1 MAQPWGNDFLTTRGN
16 FGTIRNNAN
25 VYFQKAGTA
34 KGSGFKQYK
43 RWEYYW
49 KNRVNRDGT
58 FPAANVRQIEMG
70 KYKPGLKGVIQAEGA
85 NWTSLGPNS
94 SSGGYGGIGRINRV
108 AFHPSD
114 ANTFYACTAGGG
126 LWKTSNGGTSWTT
139 LTSGLSRIGTSDLVI
154 HPTTPDVMYLATGD
168 CDGFDTPSLGV
179 FKSTDGGSS
188 WNATGLSFTDGQN
201 VVIFKL
207 VMHASNTSILIAAT
221 NAGIYRTTDA
231 GATWTRV
238 FSSAIIYDLEKK
250 PGDATTLY
258 ACSGTQIYTSA
269 DAGVTWTS
277 RTTISGGRR
286 IALAVSP
293 ANTSFVGA
301 LVAKSSDSGFLGFYG
316 STDSGVTWA
325 SRSTS
330 PNLLGWNPSGNDS
343 GGQGW
348 YDLCLSIDPANANN
362 IYVGGVNTW
371 KSTNGGTS
379 WALNTMWYATGSTP
393 EVHADKHDIAFQNNS
408 TLYQCNDGGIYK
420 STNGGTSWTDLTNGM
435 SISQLYKIGVS
446 QTDTKVIAGL
456 QDNGTKLR
464 STTGTWS
471 DEIGGDGMD
480 CAIDPSNGNIMY
492 GELYYGDIYRSTNGG
507 SGWSAIAPD
516 IGSEGAGWVTPFALA
531 PSAPATIYIG
541 YQNLYK
547 STNNGTSWTR
557 MTNGVTGGYIINNIA
572 IAPSDAN
579 VVYFS
584 SDQYL
589 NSGGNLY
596 KTTDGGSTTTTLT
609 KPNSSGYING
619 IAIDNTNPNNV
630 WVCMGGYSAGL
641 KVYKSTNGGST
652 WTNISGTLPNL
663 PANCLAYAN
672 GSNGALYLGMDVGV
686 YYIDNTLSDWVQF
699 NTGLPNAEVFDL
711 EIQYATSTIKA
722 GTYGRGLWESPLFA
736 GADSTLTVSP
746 TSQTPSSSAGSFTI
760 TVTANVDWSASS
772 DAGWLTVSPT
782 SGSNNGTVTATYTAN
797 TGAARTGS
805 ITFTAGT
812 LTQTVTVTQAIP
824 VEISVSPTTQSVSA
838 AAGNFAITL
847 SSNTAWTVS
856 SNAAWLTASPTSGA
870 SNASVTAN
878 FTANTGA
885 ARTGILTFSAGGVT
899 RTVTVTQA
907 TPALTVSPTTQAVAA
922 AAGNFAI
929 TLTSNVNWTVS
940 SNAAWL
946 TAAPTSGSNNG
957 SITASYTANTGA
969 ARTGVLT
976 FSGSGLTRT
985 VTVTQATPNLA
996 VTPATQSVSPV
1007 EGSFAIT
1014 LTSNVA
1020 WTVSSNAAW
1029 LSAGDASGS
1038 NNATVNANYADNTG
1052 ASSRSGILTFTGGGL
1067 SRTVTVTQAAPSLT
1081 VTPTTSAPTP
1091 AAGSF
1096 AITLTSNI
1104 PWTVSSNAEWLTV
1117 TPTSGSNNGTLT
1129 ASYTANTDAART
1141 GILIFSGGGLTRTVT
1156 VTQVA
1161 PTLSVT
1167 PTTQARTSAL
1177 GSFTT
1182 TLTSNVAWTVSSN
1195 AAWLTTTVS
1204 SGSNDATVTANYTA
1218 NTGDERTGVLTFTGG
1233 GITRTVTVTQAA
1245 PPILTVSPSTQ
1256 AVSAAAGN
1264 FQVALTGNVAWTV
1277 ASNSS
1282 WLIATPTSG
1291 SNNGTVTA
1299 NFTGNT
1305 TAAART
1311 GILTFTGGGLT
1322 RTVTVTQATPNL
1334 AVTPATQSV
1343 SPVEGSFAIT
1353 LTSNVAW
1360 TVSSNAA
1367 WLSAGDASG
1376 SNNATVNANY
1386 ADNTG
1391 ASSRSGILT
1400 FTGGGLSRT
1409 VTVTQA
1415 APSLTVTPTTSAP
1428 TPAAGSFAITLTSNI
1443 PWTVSSNAEWLTVTP
1458 TSGSNNGTLTAS
1470 YTATVA
1476 ARTGILTITG
1486 GGLTRTVTVTQGGT
1500 ILSVSPETQARTSAA
1515 GTFTTALTSNVAWT
1529 VSSNAAWLT
1538 TTVSLGSNNATVTAN
1553 YTANTGDAR
1562 TGVLTFTGG
1571 SITRTVTVTQ
1581 AAPPILTVSPAT
1593 QSVSPI
1599 AGNFAIAL
1607 TSNIAWTVSSN
1618 AAWLTATP
1626 TSGSNNGTVTANF
1639 TGNTTAAA
1647 RTGILTFTGGGLT
1660 RTVTITQATPALA
1673 VSSATQAVPALSGSF
1688 SISLTSNVNWT
1699 VASNA
1704 AWLTTSTSSGSDNGS
1719 ITANYTANTGI
1730 ARTGTLTFSG
1740 GGLIIT
1746 VVVTQATPALTVSP
1760 ATSSATA
1767 AEGSFAIT
1775 VTSSINWTVAS
1786 NAGWLTASTAS
1797 GTGNAT
1803 VTANYYGNTGALR
1816 TGILTFTGSG
1826 ITRTVTV
1833 TQASPTLAVTPTTQ
1847 APTAAAGSFATT
1859 LTSNV
1864 AWTVSSNVEWLTV
1877 TPTSG
1882 SNNGTLTTSYTAN
1895 TDAARTGI
1903 LTITGGGTTR
1913 TVTVTQAAPTLS
1925 VAPTTQ
1931 SRTSSAGSFTTTL
1944 TSNVAWTVSSNAA
1957 WLTTT
1962 VSSGSNN
1969 ATVTANYTANT
1980 GDARTGVLTFTG
1992 GSITSTRTV
2001 TVTQAAPPILTVS
2014 PATQSVSPIAGNFAI
2029 ALTSNIAWTVSS
2041 NAAWLTAT
2049 PTSGSNN
2056 GTVTANFTGN
2066 TTAAART
2073 GILTFTGGG
2082 LTRTVTITQATPAL
2096 AVSSA
2101 TQAVPALSG
2110 SFSISLT
2117 SNVNWT
2123 VASNAAWL
2131 TTSTSSGSDNGSITA
2146 NYTANT
2152 GIARTGTLTFSGGGL
2167 IITVVVTQA
2176 TPALTVSPATSS
2188 ATAAEGSFAITVTS
2202 SINWTVASNAGWL
2215 TASTASGTGN
2225 ATVTANY
2232 YGNTGA
2238 LRTGILTF
2246 TGSGI
2251 TRTVTVTQASPTLAV
2266 TPTTQA
2272 PTAAAG
2278 SFATTL
2284 TSNVAWTVSSNVEW
2298 LTVTPTSGS
2307 NNGTLT
2313 TSYTANT
2320 DAART
2325 GILTIT
2331 GGGLTRTVTVTQAAP
2346 TLSVT
2351 PTTQSRT
2358 SAAGS
2363 FTTTLTSNVAW
2374 TVVSDVVWLTTTVSS
2389 GSNNATVTANYTANT
2404 GEARTGI
2411 LIFTGGGVSRT
2422 VTVTQAPPPV
2432 LTVSPATQSVSPI
2445 AGNFAITLTSNIA
2458 WTVSSNAAWLT
2469 ATPTSSSN
2477 NGTVTANFTGNTGSA
2492 TRTGILTFSGGG
2504 LTRTVTVSQAA
2515 PNLTVTPTTN
2525 SVSPLTGS
2533 VTITLTSNV
2542 NWTVTSNAGWLTTSP
2557 TSGSNNGSITANYTA
2572 NTGSARTGTLTF
2584 SGNGINRTVDVTQ
2597 AAPTLTVS
2605 PTTSTRT
2612 AAEGSFAI
2620 TLTSNINW
2628 TVTSNAG
2635 WLTTTTASG
2644 TGNTTVTAN
2653 YTGNT
2658 GALRA
2663 GILTFTGSG
2672 ITRTVTVTQA
2682 APTLAVTPATQSR
2695 TTAAGSFTTTLTSN
2709 VAWTVSSN
2717 VPWLTTTTSS
2727 GSNNASVI
2735 ANYTANLTA
2744 VRVGILTF
2752 TGGGIT
2758 RTVTVNQAGLPAYL
2772 IVSPLVKSV
2781 VATADTFQFSVVSN
2795 IPWTVS
2801 NSGTWLMPG
2810 VAGGSN
2816 NGTGFAYF
2824 QQNNNSLMRRDTVY
2838 VSGLGITRKIV
2849 VTQDEGSAAGV
2860 TLEVESNAINAAA
2873 TAAMVS
2879 DSITSNGCWTIS
2891 ESASWIMS
2899 GVSEGSG
2906 NAKITLYLQPNTTGV
2921 SRSAVVTVSTNGISR
2936 SITITQ
2942 SAATSFTSA
2951 ATLDEFVKQLTFT
2964 TKSEA
2969 RVPRIELYPNPAQN
2983 MVNLVFDALDN
2994 RDQSPRL
3001 VVFDGMG
3008 RIVVQKENTSN
3019 LQQLDVSNFATGM
3032 YIFNFYLSDNKI
3044 INKKLIINR
3053 N

>member
-1 MAQPWGNDFLTTRGN
+1 MKPFNSFLSLLRTTVQILILFSPIFLWAQPWGNDFLNPRGN
-16 FGTIRNNAN
+16 LGTIKKNAET
-25 VYFQKAGTA
+25 YFQKAGTA

-49 KNRVNRDGT
+49 KYRVNKDGT

-94 SSGGYGGIGRINRV
+94 SSGGYGGVGRINRV

-126 LWKTSNGGTSWTT
+126 LWKTSNGGTSWST

-154 HPTTPDVMYLATGD
+154 HPTTPDTMYLATGD

-179 FKSTDGGSS
+179 FKTTDGGTT
-188 WNATGLSFTDGQN
+188 WNATGLSFTDGQS

-207 VMHASNTSILIAAT
+207 IMHATNYNVLLAAT

-231 GATWTRV
+231 GANWTRV
-238 FSSAIIYDLEKK
+238 FSSAICYDLEKK
-250 PGDATTLY
+250 PGDANTIY
-258 ACSGTQIYTSA
+258 AGTGSYPNCQIYTSA
-269 DAGVTWTS
+269 DAGVTWTL
-277 RTTISGGRR
+277 RTTISSARR
-286 IALAVSP
+286 IALAVSA

-301 LVAKSSDSGFLGFYG
+301 LVAKSSDNGFLGFYG

-330 PNLLGWNPSGNDS
+330 PNLLGWNPTGNDS

-348 YDLCLSIDPANANN
+348 YDLCLTIDPANANN
-362 IYVGGVNTW
+362 IYIGGVNTW

-379 WALNTMWYATGSTP
+379 WAINTMWYGTGTIP

-435 SISQLYKIGVS
+435 SISQMYKIGVS

-456 QDNGTKLR
+456 QDNGTKLK

-480 CAIDPSNGNIMY
+480 CAIDPSNSNIMY
-492 GELYYGDIYRSTNGG
+492 GELYYGDIYRTTNGG

-516 IGSEGAGWVTPFALA
+516 IGFEGAGWVTPFALA

-541 YQNLYK
+541 YENLYK
-547 STNNGTSWTR
+547 STNNGTSWTK
-557 MTNGVTGGYIINNIA
+557 MTNGQTGGYIINNIA
-572 IAPSDAN
+572 VAPSDAN

-609 KPNSSGYING
+609 KPNTSGYING

-630 WVCMGGYSAGL
+630 WVCMGGYSSGL
-641 KVYKSTNGGST
+641 KVYKSTNGGSS
-652 WTNISGTLPNL
+652 WTNVSGTLPNL

-686 YYIDNTLSDWVQF
+686 YYIDNTLSDWVPF

-746 TSQTPSSSAGSFTI
+746 TSQTPSSSAGSFSI
-760 TVTANVDWSASS
+760 TVTSNVDWSASS
-772 DAGWLTVSPT
+772 DAEWLTVSPT
-782 SGSNNGTVTATYTAN
+782 SGSNNGTVTGTYTAN
-797 TGAARTGS
+797 TTGVARTGS
-805 ITFTAGT
+805 ITFIAGT

-824 VEISVSPTTQSVSA
+824 VEISVTPTTQSVSA
-838 AAGNFAITL
+838 VAGNFAIDL
-847 SSNTAWTVS
+847 SSNTAWTLS

-878 FTANTGA
+878 YTANTGA
-885 ARTGILTFSAGGVT
+885 ARTGILTFSAGGET

-907 TPALTVSPTTQAVAA
+907 TPALAVSPTTQAVPA

-940 SNAAWL
+940 SNAGWL
-946 TAAPTSGSNNG
+946 TASPTSGSNDG

-969 ARTGVLT
+969 ARTGILS
-976 FSGSGLTRT
+976 FSGNGLTRT

-996 VTPATQSVSPV
+996 VTPTTQSVSPI

-1020 WTVSSNAAW
+1020 WTVNSNVAW
-1029 LSAGDASGS
+1029 LSASDASGS
-1038 NNATVNANYADNTG
+1038 NNATVNAIYSDNTG
-1052 ASSRSGILTFTGGGL
+1052 ALRTGILTFTGGGL
-1067 SRTVTVTQAAPSLT
+1067 SRTVTVTQAAPTLT
-1081 VTPTTSAPTP
+1081 VTPTSSTPTA

-1104 PWTVSSNAEWLTV
+1104 PWTVNSDADWLTV

-1141 GILIFSGGGLTRTVT
+1141 GILTFTGGGVTRTVT
-1156 VTQVA
+1156 VTQA
-1161 PTLSVT
+1161 GPNLSVT
-1167 PTTQARTSAL
+1167 PTTQARTSAA

-1182 TLTSNVAWTVSSN
+1182 TLTSNVAWTVSSD
-1195 AAWLTTTVS
+1195 AVWLTTTVS
-1204 SGSNDATVTANYTA
+1204 SGSNNATVTANYTA
-1218 NTGDERTGVLTFTGG
+1218 NTGEARTGVLTFTGA

-1245 PPILTVSPSTQ
+1245 PPVLTVSPTTQ

-1264 FQVALTGNVAWTV
+1264 SQIALTANLAWTV
-1277 ASNSS
+1277 ASNSA
-1282 WLIATPTSG
+1282 WLTASPTSG
-1291 SNNGTVTA
+1291 SNDGTVTA

-1322 RTVTVTQATPNL
+1322 RTVTVTQAAPTL
-1334 AVTPATQSV
+1334 AVTP
-1343 SPVEGSFAIT
+1343 
-1353 LTSNVAW
+1353 
-1360 TVSSNAA
+1360 
-1367 WLSAGDASG
+1367 
-1376 SNNATVNANY
+1376 
-1386 ADNTG
+1386 
-1391 ASSRSGILT
+1391 
-1400 FTGGGLSRT
+1400 
-1409 VTVTQA
+1409 
-1415 APSLTVTPTTSAP
+1415 
-1428 TPAAGSFAITLTSNI
+1428 
-1443 PWTVSSNAEWLTVTP
+1443 
-1458 TSGSNNGTLTAS
+1458 
-1470 YTATVA
+1470 
-1476 ARTGILTITG
+1476 
-1486 GGLTRTVTVTQGGT
+1486 
-1500 ILSVSPETQARTSAA
+1500 
-1515 GTFTTALTSNVAWT
+1515 
-1529 VSSNAAWLT
+1529 
-1538 TTVSLGSNNATVTAN
+1538 
-1553 YTANTGDAR
+1553 
-1562 TGVLTFTGG
+1562 
-1571 SITRTVTVTQ
+1571 
-1581 AAPPILTVSPAT
+1581 
-1593 QSVSPI
+1593 
-1599 AGNFAIAL
+1599 
-1607 TSNIAWTVSSN
+1607 
-1618 AAWLTATP
+1618 
-1626 TSGSNNGTVTANF
+1626 
-1639 TGNTTAAA
+1639 
-1647 RTGILTFTGGGLT
+1647 
-1660 RTVTITQATPALA
+1660 
-1673 VSSATQAVPALSGSF
+1673 ATQAVPALSGSF
-1688 SISLTSNVNWT
+1688 AISLTSNVNWS
-1699 VASNA
+1699 VSSNA
-1704 AWLTTSTSSGSDNGS
+1704 AWLTTTPTSGSNNGS

-1730 ARTGTLTFSG
+1730 ARSGTLTFSG
-1740 GGLIIT
+1740 GGLNRT
-1746 VVVTQATPALTVSP
+1746 VVVTQAAPTLTVSP

-1775 VTSSINWTVAS
+1775 VTSSINWTVTS

-1803 VTANYYGNTGALR
+1803 VTANYTGNTGALR

-1833 TQASPTLAVTPTTQ
+1833 SQAAPTLAVTPTTQ
-1847 APTAAAGSFATT
+1847 TPTAAAGSFATT

-1864 AWTVSSNVEWLTV
+1864 AWTVSSDADWLTV

-1882 SNNGTLTTSYTAN
+1882 SNNGTLTASYTAN
-1895 TDAARTGI
+1895 ID
-1903 LTITGGGTTR
+1903 
-1913 TVTVTQAAPTLS
+1913 
-1925 VAPTTQ
+1925 
-1931 SRTSSAGSFTTTL
+1931 
-1944 TSNVAWTVSSNAA
+1944 
-1957 WLTTT
+1957 
-1962 VSSGSNN
+1962 
-1969 ATVTANYTANT
+1969 
-1980 GDARTGVLTFTG
+1980 
-1992 GSITSTRTV
+1992 
-2001 TVTQAAPPILTVS
+2001 
-2014 PATQSVSPIAGNFAI
+2014 
-2029 ALTSNIAWTVSS
+2029 
-2041 NAAWLTAT
+2041 
-2049 PTSGSNN
+2049 
-2056 GTVTANFTGN
+2056 
-2066 TTAAART
+2066 AART

-2082 LTRTVTITQATPAL
+2082 LTRTVT
-2096 AVSSA
+2096 
-2101 TQAVPALSG
+2101 
-2110 SFSISLT
+2110 
-2117 SNVNWT
+2117 VN
-2123 VASNAAWL
+2123 
-2131 TTSTSSGSDNGSITA
+2131 
-2146 NYTANT
+2146 
-2152 GIARTGTLTFSGGGL
+2152 
-2167 IITVVVTQA
+2167 
-2176 TPALTVSPATSS
+2176 
-2188 ATAAEGSFAITVTS
+2188 
-2202 SINWTVASNAGWL
+2202 
-2215 TASTASGTGN
+2215 
-2225 ATVTANY
+2225 
-2232 YGNTGA
+2232 
-2238 LRTGILTF
+2238 
-2246 TGSGI
+2246 
-2251 TRTVTVTQASPTLAV
+2251 
-2266 TPTTQA
+2266 
-2272 PTAAAG
+2272 
-2278 SFATTL
+2278 
-2284 TSNVAWTVSSNVEW
+2284 
-2298 LTVTPTSGS
+2298 
-2307 NNGTLT
+2307 
-2313 TSYTANT
+2313 
-2320 DAART
+2320 
-2325 GILTIT
+2325 
-2331 GGGLTRTVTVTQAAP
+2331 QAAP

-2351 PTTQSRT
+2351 PTTQART

-2374 TVVSDVVWLTTTVSS
+2374 TVSSDAVWLTTTVSS

-2411 LIFTGGGVSRT
+2411 LTFTGGGVSRT

-2469 ATPTSSSN
+2469 ATPTSGSN

-2492 TRTGILTFSGGG
+2492 RTGILTFTGGG

-2525 SVSPLTGS
+2525 PVSPLAGS
-2533 VTITLTSNV
+2533 VTITLTSNI
-2542 NWTVTSNAGWLTTSP
+2542 NWTVASNAAWLTTSP
-2557 TSGSNNGSITANYTA
+2557 TSGSNNGSITASYTA

-2584 SGNGINRTVDVTQ
+2584 SGNGINRTVTVTQ

-2612 AAEGSFAI
+2612 AAAGSFAI

-2628 TVTSNAG
+2628 TVASNAG
-2635 WLTTTTASG
+2635 WLTTSPTSG

-2658 GALRA
+2658 GALRT

-2717 VPWLTTTTSS
+2717 VPWLTTTVSS

-2752 TGGGIT
+2752 TGGGLT

-2772 IVSPLVKSV
+2772 IVSPLIKSV

-2795 IPWTVS
+2795 IPWTVG

-2816 NGTGFAYF
+2816 DGNGFAYF

-2860 TLEVESNAINAAA
+2860 TLEVETNAISADA

-2906 NAKITLYLQPNTTGV
+2906 NAKITLFLQPNTTGT

-2942 SAATSFTSA
+2942 GAATSSKSSA
-2951 ATLDEFVKQLTFT
+2951 ATLDEFVKELTFT
-2964 TKSEA
+2964 TKSDA
-2969 RVPRIELYPNPAQN
+2969 RIPRIELYPNPAQN

>member
-1 MAQPWGNDFLTTRGN
+1 MA
-16 FGTIRNNAN
+16 
-25 VYFQKAGTA
+25 
-34 KGSGFKQYK
+34 
-43 RWEYYW
+43 
-49 KNRVNRDGT
+49 
-58 FPAANVRQIEMG
+58 
-70 KYKPGLKGVIQAEGA
+70 
-85 NWTSLGPNS
+85 
-94 SSGGYGGIGRINRV
+94 
-108 AFHPSD
+108 
-114 ANTFYACTAGGG
+114 
-126 LWKTSNGGTSWTT
+126 
-139 LTSGLSRIGTSDLVI
+139 
-154 HPTTPDVMYLATGD
+154 
-168 CDGFDTPSLGV
+168 
-179 FKSTDGGSS
+179 
-188 WNATGLSFTDGQN
+188 
-201 VVIFKL
+201 
-207 VMHASNTSILIAAT
+207 
-221 NAGIYRTTDA
+221 
-231 GATWTRV
+231 
-238 FSSAIIYDLEKK
+238 
-250 PGDATTLY
+250 
-258 ACSGTQIYTSA
+258 
-269 DAGVTWTS
+269 
-277 RTTISGGRR
+277 
-286 IALAVSP
+286 
-293 ANTSFVGA
+293 
-301 LVAKSSDSGFLGFYG
+301 
-316 STDSGVTWA
+316 
-325 SRSTS
+325 
-330 PNLLGWNPSGNDS
+330 
-343 GGQGW
+343 
-348 YDLCLSIDPANANN
+348 
-362 IYVGGVNTW
+362 
-371 KSTNGGTS
+371 
-379 WALNTMWYATGSTP
+379 
-393 EVHADKHDIAFQNNS
+393 
-408 TLYQCNDGGIYK
+408 
-420 STNGGTSWTDLTNGM
+420 
-435 SISQLYKIGVS
+435 
-446 QTDTKVIAGL
+446 
-456 QDNGTKLR
+456 
-464 STTGTWS
+464 
-471 DEIGGDGMD
+471 
-480 CAIDPSNGNIMY
+480 
-492 GELYYGDIYRSTNGG
+492 
-507 SGWSAIAPD
+507 
-516 IGSEGAGWVTPFALA
+516 
-531 PSAPATIYIG
+531 
-541 YQNLYK
+541 
-547 STNNGTSWTR
+547 
-557 MTNGVTGGYIINNIA
+557 
-572 IAPSDAN
+572 
-579 VVYFS
+579 
-584 SDQYL
+584 
-589 NSGGNLY
+589 
-596 KTTDGGSTTTTLT
+596 
-609 KPNSSGYING
+609 
-619 IAIDNTNPNNV
+619 
-630 WVCMGGYSAGL
+630 GYSAGL

-772 DAGWLTVSPT
+772 AAGWLTVSPT

-797 TGAARTGS
+797 TGAARTGT

-812 LTQTVTVTQAIP
+812 LTQTVTVNQAIP
-824 VEISVSPTTQSVSA
+824 VEISVSPTTQSISPP
-838 AAGNFAITL
+838 AGNFPITL

-907 TPALTVSPTTQAVAA
+907 TPALTVSPTTQAAAA

-946 TAAPTSGSNNG
+946 TAAPTSGSNDG

-996 VTPATQSVSPV
+996 VTPATQSVSPI

-1096 AITLTSNI
+1096 AIDLTSNI

-1141 GILIFSGGGLTRTVT
+1141 GILTFSGGGLTRTVT

-1182 TLTSNVAWTVSSN
+1182 TLSSNVAWTVSSN

-1204 SGSNDATVTANYTA
+1204 SGSNNATVTANYTA

-1245 PPILTVSPSTQ
+1245 PPVLTLSPSTQ

-1277 ASNSS
+1277 ASNSA
-1282 WLIATPTSG
+1282 WLTATPTSG

-1343 SPVEGSFAIT
+1343 SPIEGSFAIT

-1428 TPAAGSFAITLTSNI
+1428 TPAAGSFAIDLTSNI

-1470 YTATVA
+1470 YTANTDA
-1476 ARTGILTITG
+1476 ARTGILTFSG
-1486 GGLTRTVTVTQGGT
+1486 GGLTRTVTVTQVAPT
-1500 ILSVSPETQARTSAA
+1500 LSVTPTTQARTSAL
-1515 GTFTTALTSNVAWT
+1515 GSFTTTLSSNVAWT

-1538 TTVSLGSNNATVTAN
+1538 TTVSSGSNNATVTAN
-1553 YTANTGDAR
+1553 YTANTGDER

-1571 SITRTVTVTQ
+1571 GITRTVTVTQ
-1581 AAPPILTVSPAT
+1581 AAPPVLTLSPSTQAVSAA
-1593 QSVSPI
+1593 
-1599 AGNFAIAL
+1599 AGNFQVAL
-1607 TSNIAWTVSSN
+1607 TGNVAWTVASN
-1618 AAWLTATP
+1618 SAWLTATP

-1803 VTANYYGNTGALR
+1803 VTANYTGNTGALR

-1833 TQASPTLAVTPTTQ
+1833 TQA
-1847 APTAAAGSFATT
+1847 
-1859 LTSNV
+1859 
-1864 AWTVSSNVEWLTV
+1864 
-1877 TPTSG
+1877 
-1882 SNNGTLTTSYTAN
+1882 
-1895 TDAARTGI
+1895 
-1903 LTITGGGTTR
+1903 
-1913 TVTVTQAAPTLS
+1913 APTL
-1925 VAPTTQ
+1925 
-1931 SRTSSAGSFTTTL
+1931 
-1944 TSNVAWTVSSNAA
+1944 
-1957 WLTTT
+1957 
-1962 VSSGSNN
+1962 
-1969 ATVTANYTANT
+1969 
-1980 GDARTGVLTFTG
+1980 
-1992 GSITSTRTV
+1992 
-2001 TVTQAAPPILTVS
+2001 
-2014 PATQSVSPIAGNFAI
+2014 
-2029 ALTSNIAWTVSS
+2029 
-2041 NAAWLTAT
+2041 
-2049 PTSGSNN
+2049 
-2056 GTVTANFTGN
+2056 
-2066 TTAAART
+2066 
-2073 GILTFTGGG
+2073 
-2082 LTRTVTITQATPAL
+2082 
-2096 AVSSA
+2096 
-2101 TQAVPALSG
+2101 
-2110 SFSISLT
+2110 
-2117 SNVNWT
+2117 
-2123 VASNAAWL
+2123 
-2131 TTSTSSGSDNGSITA
+2131 
-2146 NYTANT
+2146 
-2152 GIARTGTLTFSGGGL
+2152 
-2167 IITVVVTQA
+2167 
-2176 TPALTVSPATSS
+2176 
-2188 ATAAEGSFAITVTS
+2188 E
-2202 SINWTVASNAGWL
+2202 
-2215 TASTASGTGN
+2215 
-2225 ATVTANY
+2225 
-2232 YGNTGA
+2232 
-2238 LRTGILTF
+2238 
-2246 TGSGI
+2246 
-2251 TRTVTVTQASPTLAV
+2251 V

-2351 PTTQSRT
+2351 PTTQSST

-2363 FTTTLTSNVAW
+2363 FTTTLTSNVVW
-2374 TVVSDVVWLTTTVSS
+2374 TVVSDAVWLTTTVSS

-2404 GEARTGI
+2404 GEARIGI
-2411 LIFTGGGVSRT
+2411 LTFTGGGVSRT

-2469 ATPTSSSN
+2469 ATLTSGSN
-2477 NGTVTANFTGNTGSA
+2477 DGTVTANFTGNTGSA
-2492 TRTGILTFSGGG
+2492 RTGILTFTGGG

-2525 SVSPLTGS
+2525 SVSPLAGS

-2542 NWTVTSNAGWLTTSP
+2542 NWTVSSNAAWLTTSP

-2584 SGNGINRTVDVTQ
+2584 SGNGINRTVTITQ

-2605 PTTSTRT
+2605 PTTSSRT

-2658 GALRA
+2658 GALRT

-2752 TGGGIT
+2752 TGGGLT

-2781 VATADTFQFSVVSN
+2781 VATADTFQFSVVAN

-2816 NGTGFAYF
+2816 DGNGFAYF

>member
-58 FPAANVRQIEMG
+58 FPPANVRQIEMG

-238 FSSAIIYDLEKK
+238 FSSAIIYDMEKK
-250 PGDATTLY
+250 PGDANTLY

-277 RTTISGGRR
+277 RTTITGARR

-330 PNLLGWNPSGNDS
+330 PNLLGWNPTGNDS

-393 EVHADKHDIAFQNNS
+393 EVHADKHDITFQNNS

-516 IGSEGAGWVTPFALA
+516 IGFEGAGWVTPFALA

-541 YQNLYK
+541 YENLYK

-557 MTNGVTGGYIINNIA
+557 MTNGVTGGYVINNIA
-572 IAPSDAN
+572 VAPSDAN

-596 KTTDGGSTTTTLT
+596 KTTNGGSTTTTLT

-630 WVCMGGYSAGL
+630 WVCMAGYSAGL

-772 DAGWLTVSPT
+772 AAGWLTVSPT

-797 TGAARTGS
+797 TGAARTGT

-812 LTQTVTVTQAIP
+812 LTQTVTVNQAIP
-824 VEISVSPTTQSVSA
+824 VEISVSPTTQSISPP
-838 AAGNFAITL
+838 AGNFPITL

-907 TPALTVSPTTQAVAA
+907 TPALTVSPTTQAAAA

-946 TAAPTSGSNNG
+946 TAAPTSGSNDG

-985 VTVTQATPNLA
+985 VTVTQATPNLT
-996 VTPATQSVSPV
+996 VTPTTQSVSAL
-1007 EGSFAIT
+1007 EGTFAIT
-1014 LTSNVA
+1014 LSSNVA
-1020 WTVSSNAAW
+1020 WTVASNAGW
-1029 LSAGDASGS
+1029 LSASSSSGN
-1038 NNATVNANYADNTG
+1038 NNATVNAIYTANTE
-1052 ASSRSGILTFTGGGL
+1052 ASSRSGILTFTGGGIT
-1067 SRTVTVTQAAPSLT
+1067 RTVTVTQVAPILTVSPTTLAPS
-1081 VTPTTSAPTP
+1081 A

-1096 AITLTSNI
+1096 AITLTSNL
-1104 PWTVSSNAEWLTV
+1104 PWTVNSSEAWLTV

-1141 GILIFSGGGLTRTVT
+1141 GIL
-1156 VTQVA
+1156 
-1161 PTLSVT
+1161 
-1167 PTTQARTSAL
+1167 
-1177 GSFTT
+1177 
-1182 TLTSNVAWTVSSN
+1182 
-1195 AAWLTTTVS
+1195 
-1204 SGSNDATVTANYTA
+1204 
-1218 NTGDERTGVLTFTGG
+1218 
-1233 GITRTVTVTQAA
+1233 
-1245 PPILTVSPSTQ
+1245 
-1256 AVSAAAGN
+1256 
-1264 FQVALTGNVAWTV
+1264 
-1277 ASNSS
+1277 
-1282 WLIATPTSG
+1282 
-1291 SNNGTVTA
+1291 
-1299 NFTGNT
+1299 
-1305 TAAART
+1305 
-1311 GILTFTGGGLT
+1311 TFTGGGLT
-1322 RTVTVTQATPNL
+1322 RTVTVTQAGP
-1334 AVTPATQSV
+1334 
-1343 SPVEGSFAIT
+1343 T
-1353 LTSNVAW
+1353 LS
-1360 TVSSNAA
+1360 
-1367 WLSAGDASG
+1367 
-1376 SNNATVNANY
+1376 
-1386 ADNTG
+1386 
-1391 ASSRSGILT
+1391 
-1400 FTGGGLSRT
+1400 
-1409 VTVTQA
+1409 
-1415 APSLTVTPTTSAP
+1415 VTPT
-1428 TPAAGSFAITLTSNI
+1428 
-1443 PWTVSSNAEWLTVTP
+1443 
-1458 TSGSNNGTLTAS
+1458 
-1470 YTATVA
+1470 
-1476 ARTGILTITG
+1476 
-1486 GGLTRTVTVTQGGT
+1486 
-1500 ILSVSPETQARTSAA
+1500 TQARTSA
-1515 GTFTTALTSNVAWT
+1515 
-1529 VSSNAAWLT
+1529 
-1538 TTVSLGSNNATVTAN
+1538 
-1553 YTANTGDAR
+1553 
-1562 TGVLTFTGG
+1562 
-1571 SITRTVTVTQ
+1571 
-1581 AAPPILTVSPAT
+1581 
-1593 QSVSPI
+1593 
-1599 AGNFAIAL
+1599 
-1607 TSNIAWTVSSN
+1607 
-1618 AAWLTATP
+1618 
-1626 TSGSNNGTVTANF
+1626 
-1639 TGNTTAAA
+1639 
-1647 RTGILTFTGGGLT
+1647 
-1660 RTVTITQATPALA
+1660 
-1673 VSSATQAVPALSGSF
+1673 
-1688 SISLTSNVNWT
+1688 
-1699 VASNA
+1699 
-1704 AWLTTSTSSGSDNGS
+1704 
-1719 ITANYTANTGI
+1719 
-1730 ARTGTLTFSG
+1730 
-1740 GGLIIT
+1740 
-1746 VVVTQATPALTVSP
+1746 
-1760 ATSSATA
+1760 
-1767 AEGSFAIT
+1767 
-1775 VTSSINWTVAS
+1775 
-1786 NAGWLTASTAS
+1786 
-1797 GTGNAT
+1797 
-1803 VTANYYGNTGALR
+1803 
-1816 TGILTFTGSG
+1816 
-1826 ITRTVTV
+1826 
-1833 TQASPTLAVTPTTQ
+1833 
-1847 APTAAAGSFATT
+1847 
-1859 LTSNV
+1859 
-1864 AWTVSSNVEWLTV
+1864 
-1877 TPTSG
+1877 
-1882 SNNGTLTTSYTAN
+1882 
-1895 TDAARTGI
+1895 
-1903 LTITGGGTTR
+1903 
-1913 TVTVTQAAPTLS
+1913 
-1925 VAPTTQ
+1925 
-1931 SRTSSAGSFTTTL
+1931 AGSFTTTL
-1944 TSNVAWTVSSNAA
+1944 TSNVAWTVVSDAV

-1980 GDARTGVLTFTG
+1980 GDERTGT
-1992 GSITSTRTV
+1992 
-2001 TVTQAAPPILTVS
+2001 
-2014 PATQSVSPIAGNFAI
+2014 
-2029 ALTSNIAWTVSS
+2029 
-2041 NAAWLTAT
+2041 
-2049 PTSGSNN
+2049 
-2056 GTVTANFTGN
+2056 
-2066 TTAAART
+2066 
-2073 GILTFTGGG
+2073 LTFTGGG
-2082 LTRTVTITQATPAL
+2082 IT
-2096 AVSSA
+2096 
-2101 TQAVPALSG
+2101 
-2110 SFSISLT
+2110 
-2117 SNVNWT
+2117 
-2123 VASNAAWL
+2123 
-2131 TTSTSSGSDNGSITA
+2131 
-2146 NYTANT
+2146 
-2152 GIARTGTLTFSGGGL
+2152 
-2167 IITVVVTQA
+2167 
-2176 TPALTVSPATSS
+2176 
-2188 ATAAEGSFAITVTS
+2188 
-2202 SINWTVASNAGWL
+2202 
-2215 TASTASGTGN
+2215 
-2225 ATVTANY
+2225 
-2232 YGNTGA
+2232 
-2238 LRTGILTF
+2238 
-2246 TGSGI
+2246 
-2251 TRTVTVTQASPTLAV
+2251 
-2266 TPTTQA
+2266 
-2272 PTAAAG
+2272 
-2278 SFATTL
+2278 
-2284 TSNVAWTVSSNVEW
+2284 
-2298 LTVTPTSGS
+2298 
-2307 NNGTLT
+2307 
-2313 TSYTANT
+2313 
-2320 DAART
+2320 
-2325 GILTIT
+2325 
-2331 GGGLTRTVTVTQAAP
+2331 
-2346 TLSVT
+2346 
-2351 PTTQSRT
+2351 
-2358 SAAGS
+2358 
-2363 FTTTLTSNVAW
+2363 
-2374 TVVSDVVWLTTTVSS
+2374 
-2389 GSNNATVTANYTANT
+2389 
-2404 GEARTGI
+2404 
-2411 LIFTGGGVSRT
+2411 RT

-2458 WTVSSNAAWLT
+2458 WTVTSNAAWLT
-2469 ATPTSSSN
+2469 ATPTSGSN
-2477 NGTVTANFTGNTGSA
+2477 NGTVTANFTGNTAGA
-2492 TRTGILTFSGGG
+2492 RTGVLTFTGGG

-2515 PNLTVTPTTN
+2515 PNLTMTPTTN
-2525 SVSPLTGS
+2525 AVSPLSGS

-2542 NWTVTSNAGWLTTSP
+2542 NWTVSSNAAWLTFSP
-2557 TSGSNNGSITANYTA
+2557 ASGSNNGSITASYTA

-2584 SGNGINRTVDVTQ
+2584 SGGGINRTVTVTQ

-2605 PTTSTRT
+2605 PTTSSRT

-2628 TVTSNAG
+2628 TVASNAD
-2635 WLTTTTASG
+2635 WLTTSLTSG
-2644 TGNTTVTAN
+2644 TGNTSVTVN
-2653 YTGNT
+2653 YAGNT
-2658 GALRA
+2658 GTARA
-2663 GILTFTGSG
+2663 GVLTFTGSG

-2682 APTLAVTPATQSR
+2682 APTLTVTPTTQSR

-2717 VPWLTTTTSS
+2717 VSWLTTTTSS
-2727 GSNNASVI
+2727 GTGNASVI

-2744 VRVGILTF
+2744 VREGKLTF

-2772 IVSPLVKSV
+2772 IVSPLTKSV
-2781 VATADTFQFSVVSN
+2781 VATADTFQFSVVAN
-2795 IPWTVS
+2795 IPWTVT

-2810 VAGGSN
+2810 IASGVNDGS
-2816 NGTGFAYF
+2816 GFTYF
-2824 QQNNNSLMRRDTVY
+2824 QQNNGSLMRRDTVY

-2849 VTQDEGSAAGV
+2849 VTQDEGSASGV
-2860 TLEVESNAINAAA
+2860 TLEVETNALNVSA
-2873 TAAMVS
+2873 TAAMAS
-2879 DSITSNGCWTIS
+2879 DSIASNGCWTIR
-2891 ESASWIMS
+2891 ESASWILP

-2906 NAKITLYLQPNTTGV
+2906 DAKIFFFLQPNTSGT
-2921 SRSAVVTVSTNGISR
+2921 SRSAVVTVSANGVSR

-2942 SAATSFTSA
+2942 GAATSFISA
-2951 ATLDEFVKQLTFT
+2951 TTLDEFVKQLAFT
-2964 TKSEA
+2964 TKSDT
-2969 RVPRIELYPNPAQN
+2969 RIPRIELYPNPAQN
-2983 MVNLVFDALDN
+2983 MVNLVFDALDTK
-2994 RDQSPRL
+2994 DQSPRL

>member
-1 MAQPWGNDFLTTRGN
+1 MKSVKAPRSLLRTIVLFLVYLFPILLMAQPWGNDFLTTRGN

-250 PGDATTLY
+250 PGDANTLY

-379 WALNTMWYATGSTP
+379 WAINTMWYATGSTP
-393 EVHADKHDIAFQNNS
+393 EVHADKHDITFQNNS

-420 STNGGTSWTDLTNGM
+420 STNGGSSWTDLTNGM

-516 IGSEGAGWVTPFALA
+516 IGFEGAGWVTPFALA

-541 YQNLYK
+541 YENLYK
-547 STNNGTSWTR
+547 STNNGTSWTK

-686 YYIDNTLSDWVQF
+686 YYIDNTLSDWVPF

-838 AAGNFAITL
+838 AAGNFAIDL

-856 SNAAWLTASPTSGA
+856 SNAGWLTASPTSGA

-907 TPALTVSPTTQAVAA
+907 TPALTVSPTTQAATA

-940 SNAAWL
+940 SNAVWL
-946 TAAPTSGSNNG
+946 TASPTSGSNDG

-976 FSGSGLTRT
+976 FSGNGLTRT

-996 VTPATQSVSPV
+996 VTPTTQSVSPI

-1129 ASYTANTDAART
+1129 ASYTANT
-1141 GILIFSGGGLTRTVT
+1141 
-1156 VTQVA
+1156 
-1161 PTLSVT
+1161 
-1167 PTTQARTSAL
+1167 
-1177 GSFTT
+1177 
-1182 TLTSNVAWTVSSN
+1182 
-1195 AAWLTTTVS
+1195 
-1204 SGSNDATVTANYTA
+1204 
-1218 NTGDERTGVLTFTGG
+1218 
-1233 GITRTVTVTQAA
+1233 
-1245 PPILTVSPSTQ
+1245 
-1256 AVSAAAGN
+1256 
-1264 FQVALTGNVAWTV
+1264 
-1277 ASNSS
+1277 
-1282 WLIATPTSG
+1282 
-1291 SNNGTVTA
+1291 
-1299 NFTGNT
+1299 
-1305 TAAART
+1305 
-1311 GILTFTGGGLT
+1311 
-1322 RTVTVTQATPNL
+1322 
-1334 AVTPATQSV
+1334 
-1343 SPVEGSFAIT
+1343 
-1353 LTSNVAW
+1353 
-1360 TVSSNAA
+1360 
-1367 WLSAGDASG
+1367 
-1376 SNNATVNANY
+1376 
-1386 ADNTG
+1386 
-1391 ASSRSGILT
+1391 
-1400 FTGGGLSRT
+1400 
-1409 VTVTQA
+1409 
-1415 APSLTVTPTTSAP
+1415 
-1428 TPAAGSFAITLTSNI
+1428 
-1443 PWTVSSNAEWLTVTP
+1443 
-1458 TSGSNNGTLTAS
+1458 
-1470 YTATVA
+1470 VA

-1515 GTFTTALTSNVAWT
+1515 GT
-1529 VSSNAAWLT
+1529 
-1538 TTVSLGSNNATVTAN
+1538 
-1553 YTANTGDAR
+1553 
-1562 TGVLTFTGG
+1562 
-1571 SITRTVTVTQ
+1571 
-1581 AAPPILTVSPAT
+1581 
-1593 QSVSPI
+1593 
-1599 AGNFAIAL
+1599 
-1607 TSNIAWTVSSN
+1607 
-1618 AAWLTATP
+1618 
-1626 TSGSNNGTVTANF
+1626 
-1639 TGNTTAAA
+1639 
-1647 RTGILTFTGGGLT
+1647 
-1660 RTVTITQATPALA
+1660 
-1673 VSSATQAVPALSGSF
+1673 
-1688 SISLTSNVNWT
+1688 
-1699 VASNA
+1699 
-1704 AWLTTSTSSGSDNGS
+1704 
-1719 ITANYTANTGI
+1719 
-1730 ARTGTLTFSG
+1730 
-1740 GGLIIT
+1740 
-1746 VVVTQATPALTVSP
+1746 
-1760 ATSSATA
+1760 
-1767 AEGSFAIT
+1767 
-1775 VTSSINWTVAS
+1775 
-1786 NAGWLTASTAS
+1786 
-1797 GTGNAT
+1797 
-1803 VTANYYGNTGALR
+1803 
-1816 TGILTFTGSG
+1816 
-1826 ITRTVTV
+1826 
-1833 TQASPTLAVTPTTQ
+1833 
-1847 APTAAAGSFATT
+1847 
-1859 LTSNV
+1859 
-1864 AWTVSSNVEWLTV
+1864 
-1877 TPTSG
+1877 
-1882 SNNGTLTTSYTAN
+1882 
-1895 TDAARTGI
+1895 
-1903 LTITGGGTTR
+1903 
-1913 TVTVTQAAPTLS
+1913 
-1925 VAPTTQ
+1925 
-1931 SRTSSAGSFTTTL
+1931 FTTTL

-1992 GSITSTRTV
+1992 GGITRTV
-2001 TVTQAAPPILTVS
+2001 TVTQAAPPVLTVS

-2029 ALTSNIAWTVSS
+2029 VLTSNIAWTVSS

-2073 GILTFTGGG
+2073 GILTFSGGG
-2082 LTRTVTITQATPAL
+2082 LTRTVTVTQAAPTL
-2096 AVSSA
+2096 AVTPA

-2131 TTSTSSGSDNGSITA
+2131 TASPTSGSNNGSITA
-2146 NYTANT
+2146 NYTGNT
-2152 GIARTGTLTFSGGGL
+2152 GAARTGILTFSGGGL
-2167 IITVVVTQA
+2167 NRTVTVTQA
-2176 TPALTVSPATSS
+2176 TPTLTVSPTTS
-2188 ATAAEGSFAITVTS
+2188 APTAAEGSFAITVTS
-2202 SINWTVASNAGWL
+2202 SINWTVTSNALWL

-2232 YGNTGA
+2232 TGNTGA

-2251 TRTVTVTQASPTLAV
+2251 TRTVTVTQAAPTLAV
-2266 TPTTQA
+2266 TPTTQT

-2284 TSNVAWTVSSNVEW
+2284 TSNVAWTVSSDAVW
-2298 LTVTPTSGS
+2298 LTTTVSSGNNNASVTA
-2307 NNGTLT
+2307 N
-2313 TSYTANT
+2313 YTANT
-2320 DAART
+2320 GEART
-2325 GILTIT
+2325 GILTFT
-2331 GGGLTRTVTVTQAAP
+2331 GGGLTRTVTVNQAAP

-2351 PTTQSRT
+2351 PTTQART

-2374 TVVSDVVWLTTTVSS
+2374 TVSSDAVWLTTTVSS

-2411 LIFTGGGVSRT
+2411 LTFTGGGVSRT

-2469 ATPTSSSN
+2469 ATPTSGSN

-2525 SVSPLTGS
+2525 PVSPLAGS

-2542 NWTVTSNAGWLTTSP
+2542 NWTVSSNAAWLTTSP

-2572 NTGSARTGTLTF
+2572 NTGSARIGTLTF
-2584 SGNGINRTVDVTQ
+2584 SGNGINRTVTVTQ

-2605 PTTSTRT
+2605 PTTAAPGAALGSLAVTVT
-2612 AAEGSFAI
+2612 A
-2620 TLTSNINW
+2620 NINW
-2628 TVTSNAG
+2628 TVASNAA
-2635 WLTTTTASG
+2635 WLTTAVTSG
-2644 TGNTTVTAN
+2644 TGNGTVTAN
-2653 YTGNT
+2653 FTANT
-2658 GALRA
+2658 GAARIGL
-2663 GILTFTGSG
+2663 LTFIGGGLS
-2672 ITRTVTVTQA
+2672 RTVTVSQA
-2682 APTLAVTPATQSR
+2682 APVLTITPTTQTR
-2695 TTAAGSFTTTLTSN
+2695 TIAAGSFTTTLTSN

-2717 VPWLTTTTSS
+2717 VPWMTLTPAS
-2727 GSNNASVI
+2727 GTNNATI
-2735 ANYTANLTA
+2735 TANYTANDKAT
-2744 VRVGILTF
+2744 RVGILTF
-2752 TGGGIT
+2752 TGGGLT

-2921 SRSAVVTVSTNGISR
+2921 SRSAVITVSTNGISR